1 MFLLRQPTTHL
12 ELTRGLVFAGNGVF
26 YSSPVTTETP
36 YASGAV
42 AGAAVAG
49 DSRFARV
56 LHGSYLC
63 LSKPL
68 NTTQQ
73 IGGVL

>member
-49 DSRFARV
+49 DSRFLARFHACS
-56 LHGSYLC
+56 LHGRY
-63 LSKPL
+63 
-68 NTTQQ
+68 
-73 IGGVL
+73 V